1 MSEKANIVTL
11 KVHVRNREGLK
22 LVFLRTMLLD
32 REEKG
37 LQPISIA
44 FNHCVTFLIKL
55 LCVNLEKKLN
65 S

>member
-32 REEKG
+32 REEKD
-37 LQPISIA
+37 LRPISIA
-44 FNHCVTFLIKL
+44 LSDL
-55 LCVNLEKKLN
+55 A
-65 S
+65 